1 MISFGK
7 PVPTFPDRA
16 LMRPVV
22 MSYPMWC
29 YRIGIAHA
37 SRCKRVRRRSA
48 GIKNV
53 GVGVIKCE
61 CTGLLNGGLGKC

>member
-1 MISFGK
+1 
-7 PVPTFPDRA
+7 
-16 LMRPVV
+16 MRPVV